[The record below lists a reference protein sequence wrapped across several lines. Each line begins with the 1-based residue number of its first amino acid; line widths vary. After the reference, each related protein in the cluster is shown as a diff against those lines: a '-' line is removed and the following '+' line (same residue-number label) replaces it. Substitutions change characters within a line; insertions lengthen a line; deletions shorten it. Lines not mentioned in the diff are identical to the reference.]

1 MNFREEVGKL
11 LLRGKRREE
20 FFNGVVESTRDM
32 LFRMVRRMVERES
45 VAEEILQECY
55 LSLWDR
61 LDGKSPSNPEAW
73 LVRACVNRSID
84 HLRRRDVR
92 GETVLDE
99 DTTAGGPS
107 GFRDAGPGSWEVETL
122 LDEALRRLPPREKAA
137 FILRRIEGCS
147 YEEIARMTGVA
158 AATVR
163 NQVMTAGRKI
173 EKTLRDGGIEP

>member
-11 LLRGKRREE
+11 FSRGKRREE

-32 LFRMVRRMVERES
+32 LFRMVRRMVEREA

-55 LSLWDR
+55 LSLWDK
-61 LDGKSPSNPEAW
+61 LEGGVPANTEAW

-84 HLRRRDVR
+84 HLRRQNTR
-92 GETVLDE
+92 GETVLEE
-99 DTTAGGPS
+99 DTPCSS
-107 GFRDAGPGSWEVETL
+107 GIGDPGPGSWEVEAL
-122 LDEALRRLPPREKAA
+122 LDAALRQLAPREKAA
-137 FILRRIEGCS
+137 FILRKIEGRS

-163 NQVMTAGRKI
+163 NQVMNAGRKM
-173 EKTLRDGGIEP
+173 EKVLREGGIEP